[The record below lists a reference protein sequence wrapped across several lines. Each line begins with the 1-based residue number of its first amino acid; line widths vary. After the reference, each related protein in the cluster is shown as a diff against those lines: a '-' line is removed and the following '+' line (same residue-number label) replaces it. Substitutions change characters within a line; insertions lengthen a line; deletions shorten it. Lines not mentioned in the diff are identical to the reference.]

1 MTVHTQ
7 RQGWFRFHQYH
18 LQKCWSTGDIF
29 LQQELSMKIMLR
41 QFVEVNE
48 ASNATF
54 YLYDNKWCKQQ
65 ITIPHGQPPKELEL
79 FLIFKEMHNF
89 CLTFCTSG
97 WKLPINQYYH
107 WYQMILRNF
116 NGNLIVIGSASVEQW
131 SMVIGRVL
139 WLQLRLLQLEVLPL
153 PLWRW
158 RVKVSMGGGRE
169 RLCRLLQTFPSIR
182 SQTFNFST
190 L

>member
-97 WKLPINQYYH
+97 WKLPINQYYQYYNITDLEKFEWQSH
-107 WYQMILRNF
+107 CDWLCKCWTMVSGHRMSVMVRAKAT
-116 NGNLIVIGSASVEQW
+116 NGQW
-131 SMVIGRVL
+131 SSD
-139 WLQLRLLQLEVLPL
+139 ECYAY
-153 PLWRW
+153 
-158 RVKVSMGGGRE
+158 S
-169 RLCRLLQTFPSIR
+169 
-182 SQTFNFST
+182 
-190 L
+190 

>member
-1 MTVHTQ
+1 MMQTANYNPT
-7 RQGWFRFHQYH
+7 R
-18 LQKCWSTGDIF
+18 
-29 LQQELSMKIMLR
+29 
-41 QFVEVNE
+41 
-48 ASNATF
+48 
-54 YLYDNKWCKQQ
+54 
-65 ITIPHGQPPKELEL
+65 PPKELKL

-131 SMVIGRVL
+131 SMVIGWVL

-158 RVKVSMGGGRE
+158 RVKVSMGAWEGGTMQTSSDIPFHPQSNIWLLNPVTCQWRLRMSMKLGRE
-169 RLCRLLQTFPSIR
+169 LFLGERWTSAPASAPLGASFGTPCPC
-182 SQTFNFST
+182 
-190 L
+190 